1 MFQFKPSDKIYR
13 IIPPT
18 NGCSAERYEGEVIEV
33 NEVEVICLV
42 QVDHPRSMRFSRKD
56 GRSLMFPE
64 QFIIPR

>member
-1 MFQFKPSDKIYR
+1 MFQVKPNDKIYR

-18 NGCSAERYEGEVIEV
+18 SGCAVERNEGEVVTV
-33 NEVEVICLV
+33 NDEEIICIV
-42 QVDHPRSMRFSRKD
+42 QVAHPRSMRFSRKD